1 MAECARVVNQKHRFW
16 AAAVLP
22 KLCREADYAR
32 WETRLRFSDKAAEPA
47 APLELLCDAVD
58 FMSMDDARSPDQD
71 TLVIALSRFDGAMT
85 RVESLASK
93 LVDRV
98 ERAEMEIGASAGADL
113 DRARLA
119 EALDM
124 SKSREAELQGAAEEA
139 AAALDA
145 AIEDLRMIVTED
157 E

>member
-1 MAECARVVNQKHRFW
+1 
-16 AAAVLP
+16 
-22 KLCREADYAR
+22 
-32 WETRLRFSDKAAEPA
+32 
-47 APLELLCDAVD
+47 
-58 FMSMDDARSPDQD
+58 MSMDDARSPDQD

-98 ERAEMEIGASAGADL
+98 ESAEKEIGASAGADL